1 MTVVTNEHGQTNVF
15 AKEPTMYISDED
27 MQQHQQQSYAVRAEI
42 LNSQW
47 AIIGIICG
55 LISYVVTGKL
65 FFGVW

>member
-1 MTVVTNEHGQTNVF
+1 MTIVTNEHGQTNVF

-27 MQQHQQQSYAVRAEI
+27 MQQHEQQPYAVRAEI

-47 AIIGIICG
+47 AIIGIISG